1 MGSVS
6 AIVLRMYPLQ
16 HIGIACLLIGGVLAP
31 SVATAGIPSAAGLI
45 LGYPLDAE
53 DDGEESPLAATTE
66 DSAPP
71 KSPWTVA
78 LGAGLSYSQTDD
90 LTLGANFN
98 GSAIR
103 DGDDSKWTTTLKYVY
118 NFDENEVKDNFAIL
132 ATSYEQMFASNS
144 KLLWFVRASYQY
156 NQTENYKTRVKAF
169 GGLGYLA
176 SSTEEL
182 KLRING
188 GVGGSKDRNGNT
200 DFIPRTTF
208 GYSLDW
214 AMTSLARLTS
224 TTSIENDIKAYSDYL
239 LVIEANFTVKVSET
253 QNLSL
258 YLNLRDEYDSNPS
271 EGDSWNQIWVTMGL
285 TYAF

>member
-1 MGSVS
+1 MSTPHP
-6 AIVLRMYPLQ
+6 AK
-16 HIGIACLLIGGVLAP
+16 IAGLLLGCLLAPGVA
-31 SVATAGIPSAAGLI
+31 AAEIPSAARLI
-45 LGYPLDAE
+45 LGHPLDAE
-53 DDGEESPLAATTE
+53 AGDDESPLAATTD

-71 KSPWTVA
+71 KSPWTVT

-90 LTLGANFN
+90 VTLGANFN
-98 GSAIR
+98 GTAVR

-118 NFDENEVKDNFAIL
+118 NFDESEVKDNFGII
-132 ATSYEQMFASNS
+132 ATNYEQMFAANS
-144 KLLWFVRASYQY
+144 KFLWFVRGSYQY
-156 NQTENYKTRVKAF
+156 NQTENYKTRIKAF

-182 KLRING
+182 KLRVSG

-214 AMTSLARLTS
+214 ALNSLTRLTS
-224 TTSIENDIKAYSDYL
+224 TTSIENDIQAYDDYL
-239 LVIEANFTVKVSET
+239 LVVEANLTVKVSET

-258 YLNLRDEYDSNPS
+258 YLNIRDEYDSNPS
-271 EGDSWNQIWVTMGL
+271 EGDSWNQIWLTMGL
-285 TYAF
+285 SYAF

>member
-1 MGSVS
+1 MS
-6 AIVLRMYPLQ
+6 AIVLRMSPLK
-16 HIGIACLLIGGVLAP
+16 HTNIVGLLIGPLLAAGVAVADLP
-31 SVATAGIPSAAGLI
+31 SPAGLI
-45 LGYPLDAE
+45 LGHPFDATE
-53 DDGEESPLAATTE
+53 DGEDSQLAVTTD

-71 KSPWTVA
+71 ASPWTVT

-98 GSAIR
+98 GSAVR

-118 NFDENEVKDNFAIL
+118 NFDENEVKDNFGII
-132 ATSYEQMFASNS
+132 ATNYEQMFASNS
-144 KLLWFVRASYQY
+144 KLLWFVRGSYQY
-156 NQTENYKTRVKAF
+156 NETENYKTRIKAF

-214 AMTSLARLTS
+214 ALNGLTRLTS
-224 TTSIENDIKAYSDYL
+224 TTSIENDIKAYGDYL
-239 LVIEANFTVKVSET
+239 LVVEANLSVKVSEN

-258 YLNLRDEYDSNPS
+258 YLNIRDEYDSNPS
-271 EGDSWNQIWVTMGL
+271 EGDSWNQVWLTMGL

>member
-1 MGSVS
+1 MSTPHP
-6 AIVLRMYPLQ
+6 AK
-16 HIGIACLLIGGVLAP
+16 IAGLLLGCLLAPGVA
-31 SVATAGIPSAAGLI
+31 AAEIPSAARLI
-45 LGYPLDAE
+45 LGHPLDAE
-53 DDGEESPLAATTE
+53 AGDDESPLAATTD

-71 KSPWTVA
+71 KSPWTVT

-90 LTLGANFN
+90 VTLGANFN
-98 GSAIR
+98 GTAVR

-118 NFDENEVKDNFAIL
+118 NFDESEVKDNFGII
-132 ATSYEQMFASNS
+132 ATNYEQMFAANS
-144 KLLWFVRASYQY
+144 KFLWFVRGSYQY
-156 NQTENYKTRVKAF
+156 NQTENYKTRIKAF

-182 KLRING
+182 KLRVNG

-214 AMTSLARLTS
+214 ALNSLTRLTS
-224 TTSIENDIKAYSDYL
+224 TTSIENDIQAYGDYL
-239 LVIEANFTVKVSET
+239 LVIEANLTVKVSET

-258 YLNLRDEYDSNPS
+258 YLNIRDEYDSNPS
-271 EGDSWNQIWVTMGL
+271 EGDSWNQIWLTMGL
-285 TYAF
+285 SYAF

>member
-1 MGSVS
+1 MSTPHP
-6 AIVLRMYPLQ
+6 AK
-16 HIGIACLLIGGVLAP
+16 IAGLLLGCLLAPGVA
-31 SVATAGIPSAAGLI
+31 AAEIPSAARLI
-45 LGYPLDAE
+45 LGHPLDVGE
-53 DDGEESPLAATTE
+53 DDDESPLAATTD

-71 KSPWTVA
+71 KSPWTVT

-90 LTLGANFN
+90 VTLGANFN
-98 GSAIR
+98 GTAVR

-118 NFDENEVKDNFAIL
+118 NFDESEVKDNFGII
-132 ATSYEQMFASNS
+132 ATNYEQMFAANS
-144 KLLWFVRASYQY
+144 KFLWFVRGSYQY
-156 NQTENYKTRVKAF
+156 NQTENYKTRIKAF

-182 KLRING
+182 KLRVSG

-214 AMTSLARLTS
+214 ALNSLTRLTS
-224 TTSIENDIKAYSDYL
+224 TTSIENDIQAYDDYL
-239 LVIEANFTVKVSET
+239 LVVEANLTVKVSET

-258 YLNLRDEYDSNPS
+258 YLNIRDEYDSNPS
-271 EGDSWNQIWVTMGL
+271 EGDSWNQIWLTMGL
-285 TYAF
+285 SYAF

>member
-1 MGSVS
+1 MSTS
-6 AIVLRMYPLQ
+6 HPAK
-16 HIGIACLLIGGVLAP
+16 IAGLLLGCLLAPGVA
-31 SVATAGIPSAAGLI
+31 AAEIPSAARLI
-45 LGYPLDAE
+45 LGHPLDAE
-53 DDGEESPLAATTE
+53 AGDDESPLAATTD

-71 KSPWTVA
+71 KSPWTVT

-90 LTLGANFN
+90 VTLGANFN
-98 GSAIR
+98 GTAVR

-118 NFDENEVKDNFAIL
+118 NFDESEVKDNFGII
-132 ATSYEQMFASNS
+132 ATNYEQMFASNS

-156 NQTENYKTRVKAF
+156 NQTENYKTRIKAF

-182 KLRING
+182 KLRVSG

-214 AMTSLARLTS
+214 ALNSLTRLTS
-224 TTSIENDIKAYSDYL
+224 TTSIENDIQAYDDYL
-239 LVIEANFTVKVSET
+239 LVVEANLTVKVSET

-258 YLNLRDEYDSNPS
+258 YLNIRDEYDSNPS
-271 EGDSWNQIWVTMGL
+271 EGDSWNQIWLTMGL
-285 TYAF
+285 SYAF

>member
-1 MGSVS
+1 MS
-6 AIVLRMYPLQ
+6 AIVLRMSPLK
-16 HIGIACLLIGGVLAP
+16 HTNIVGLLIGPLLAAGVAVADLP
-31 SVATAGIPSAAGLI
+31 SPAGLI
-45 LGYPLDAE
+45 LGHPLDATE
-53 DDGEESPLAATTE
+53 DGEDSQLAVTTD

-71 KSPWTVA
+71 ASPWTVT

-98 GSAIR
+98 GSAVR

-118 NFDENEVKDNFAIL
+118 NFDENEVKDNFGII
-132 ATSYEQMFASNS
+132 ATNYEQMFASNS
-144 KLLWFVRASYQY
+144 KLLWFVRGSYQY
-156 NQTENYKTRVKAF
+156 NETENYKTRIKAF

-214 AMTSLARLTS
+214 ALNGLTRLTS
-224 TTSIENDIKAYSDYL
+224 TTSIENDIKAYGDYL
-239 LVIEANFTVKVSET
+239 LVVEANLSVKVSEN

-258 YLNLRDEYDSNPS
+258 YLNIRDEYDSNPS
-271 EGDSWNQIWVTMGL
+271 EGDSWNQVWLTMGL